1 MKKII
6 LVLCLTMLLTGC
18 KTGQMGTI
26 LSGSGYVGGAL
37 LATGYKYFKNGQVT
51 SADTNDIATT
61 ANTLAI
67 FGNIAGQATDHYYFK
82 KELKKLKRKR

>member
-1 MKKII
+1 MKKIFFLFI
-6 LVLCLTMLLTGC
+6 LIIFISGC

-26 LSGSGYVGGAL
+26 LSASGYGGGAL
-37 LATGYKYFKNGQVT
+37 LATGYKYMKNGEVT
-51 SADTNDIATT
+51 KEDVNDIATT

-82 KELKKLKRKR
+82 RQLKKLKKRR